1 MGSFIQDIRYGIRML
16 LRSPGAT
23 AVAVLSLALGIGA
36 TSTIFSIVDGIF
48 LRSWP
53 VAAPEELVLITTL
66 TEGRSSSGTSWQDF
80 LDLQEQNS
88 VFSGILAFGRRGG
101 ILSHQGRGETVIT
114 AVVSENFFDLL
125 GVRPAQGHTFEQ
137 HDLTS
142 GKDPGVVLSHGIW
155 QRRFGGDPG
164 LLGSTVSLSG
174 KHLTVLGVA
183 PPEFRGLDPMVATG
197 VWVTPAGWGVMT
209 GDRIESQRRDNRWLQ
224 IIGRLG
230 REVDFQEAKIQL
242 DTIAARL
249 AESFPDT
256 NGKSTFY
263 AVLESHRR
271 RENLGVTIFIMS
283 MGGLVL
289 LISCANVANLQL
301 AQTDRRRGEMA
312 MRAALG
318 AKGGRVI
325 RQLLTESTLLAILGG
340 VFGLL
345 LAAQLIRLIPDLMPP
360 AQAPIGPDIRL
371 DRRVLLFTGCCAV
384 LTALAFGIIPAL
396 RAARTDLVAAIKG
409 AAGTGR
415 GGTGVMTTRGIL
427 VAAEIALALV
437 LITSAGLLLRSLWL
451 SQRIHPGFD
460 AKKSMLLL
468 RIAPAVLYGYSP
480 AQSENLFETLA
491 ERIRAVPGVLSVSYA
506 RRPPLA
512 GYEGG
517 ERRTVVIPGYT
528 PASGDEGVR
537 IRFNT
542 IALGYFETM
551 GTRILQG
558 RDFDRRDGPGSTR
571 AVIINETMA
580 NQFWPGASAVDQ
592 WVRIQDREVLIIGV
606 VEDGTYVDIH
616 EDRQPYFFFPFAQNF
631 SAAASFFIETSGD
644 QQVVL
649 GAVLSEARSLDEKV
663 PVTEVVT
670 LARHMQSALYEDRTA
685 AMLIGG
691 LGILGILLAAA
702 GLYGVVSYMVNRR
715 TRELGVRM
723 ALGAR
728 PRDVLTMILAHVLKL
743 ILVGLG
749 VGIPTS
755 LAVSRLMRGYLF
767 GVAPTDP
774 AAYIGSSLL
783 VAAVAMLAAAHPSLR
798 AAGIEPTRVLRHE

>member
-1 MGSFIQDIRYGIRML
+1 
-16 LRSPGAT
+16 
-23 AVAVLSLALGIGA
+23 
-36 TSTIFSIVDGIF
+36 
-48 LRSWP
+48 
-53 VAAPEELVLITTL
+53 
-66 TEGRSSSGTSWQDF
+66 
-80 LDLQEQNS
+80 
-88 VFSGILAFGRRGG
+88 
-101 ILSHQGRGETVIT
+101 
-114 AVVSENFFDLL
+114 
-125 GVRPAQGHTFEQ
+125 
-137 HDLTS
+137 
-142 GKDPGVVLSHGIW
+142 
-155 QRRFGGDPG
+155 
-164 LLGSTVSLSG
+164 
-174 KHLTVLGVA
+174 
-183 PPEFRGLDPMVATG
+183 
-197 VWVTPAGWGVMT
+197 
-209 GDRIESQRRDNRWLQ
+209 
-224 IIGRLG
+224 
-230 REVDFQEAKIQL
+230 
-242 DTIAARL
+242 
-249 AESFPDT
+249 
-256 NGKSTFY
+256 
-263 AVLESHRR
+263 
-271 RENLGVTIFIMS
+271 
-283 MGGLVL
+283 
-289 LISCANVANLQL
+289 
-301 AQTDRRRGEMA
+301 
-312 MRAALG
+312 
-318 AKGGRVI
+318 
-325 RQLLTESTLLAILGG
+325 
-340 VFGLL
+340 
-345 LAAQLIRLIPDLMPP
+345 
-360 AQAPIGPDIRL
+360 
-371 DRRVLLFTGCCAV
+371 
-384 LTALAFGIIPAL
+384 
-396 RAARTDLVAAIKG
+396 
-409 AAGTGR
+409 
-415 GGTGVMTTRGIL
+415 
-427 VAAEIALALV
+427 
-437 LITSAGLLLRSLWL
+437 
-451 SQRIHPGFD
+451 
-460 AKKSMLLL
+460 
-468 RIAPAVLYGYSP
+468 VLYGYSP

-755 LAVSRLMRGYLF
+755 LAMSRLMRGYLF